1 MFGRRAVLERGIVTG
16 PVRMFISLGRPV
28 IFPPGDCRL
37 QTRQADKIERRPMSK
52 NGLWDVEPGLA
63 FGAPTDC
70 GLFGWLAGPRFGRI
84 SSWSPPV
91 RSTCTEWTGRC
102 SRRAYVVDLTSL
114 ANHFGLTPHTRWP
127 FPHT

>member
-37 QTRQADKIERRPMSK
+37 QTRQADKIERRRALELSLRSPMSK

-84 SSWSPPV
+84 SS
-91 RSTCTEWTGRC
+91 
-102 SRRAYVVDLTSL
+102 
-114 ANHFGLTPHTRWP
+114 
-127 FPHT
+127 